1 MDYIIKT
8 MVYNQLYYFILFINI
23 LDILISNHYSLWDS
37 ILRNGDILIM
47 LFFPIFIICIM
58 YIDLFVINLGD
69 IGGLVVRLLQFCYQT
84 R

>member
-1 MDYIIKT
+1 

-47 LFFPIFIICIM
+47 LFFPIFIIFIM
-58 YIDLFVINLGD
+58 YIGLFVINLGD
-69 IGGLVVRLLQFCYQT
+69 IYELVVRLLQFCYQT

>member
-1 MDYIIKT
+1 

-47 LFFPIFIICIM
+47 LFFPIFIIFII
-58 YIDLFVINLGD
+58 YIGLFVINLGD
-69 IGGLVVRLLQFCYQT
+69 IDGLVVRLLQFCYQT

>member
-1 MDYIIKT
+1 

-47 LFFPIFIICIM
+47 LFFPIFIIFIM

-69 IGGLVVRLLQFCYQT
+69 IYELVVRLLQFCYQT